1 MEGLGRSYSKP
12 LPSLAFF
19 LFFCLFFVRLFFAL
33 FELLVFVVLIFSSD
47 VECLPDNPFF
57 RDCSSFFGF
66 KSLLAFLFFYFVLL
80 LFLFLFFF
88 IPFTEGLILEP
99 FDFQAIEVKLVSEGD
114 KICVLRI

>member
-1 MEGLGRSYSKP
+1 M
-12 LPSLAFF
+12 
-19 LFFCLFFVRLFFAL
+19 
-33 FELLVFVVLIFSSD
+33 FVVLTFSSD

-57 RDCSSFFGF
+57 RDCSSFSVL
-66 KSLLAFLFFYFVLL
+66 SLCLLSYFFFVLL
-80 LFLFLFFF
+80 LFLLLSFF

>member
-1 MEGLGRSYSKP
+1 M
-12 LPSLAFF
+12 FI
-19 LFFCLFFVRLFFAL
+19 
-33 FELLVFVVLIFSSD
+33 VLIFSSD

-66 KSLLAFLFFYFVLL
+66 KSLLAFLFFCFVLL

-114 KICVLRI
+114 KICVLRIKCRLLRISCPPFA

>member
-1 MEGLGRSYSKP
+1 MWNV
-12 LPSLAFF
+12 
-19 LFFCLFFVRLFFAL
+19 CLIIL
-33 FELLVFVVLIFSSD
+33 
-47 VECLPDNPFF
+47 FF

-66 KSLLAFLFFYFVLL
+66 KSLLAFLFFCFVLL

-99 FDFQAIEVKLVSEGD
+99 FDFQAIEVKLVGEGD

>member
-1 MEGLGRSYSKP
+1 M
-12 LPSLAFF
+12 
-19 LFFCLFFVRLFFAL
+19 
-33 FELLVFVVLIFSSD
+33 FVVLIFSSN

-66 KSLLAFLFFYFVLL
+66 ESLLAFLFFCFVLL

-88 IPFTEGLILEP
+88 IPFTEGFE
-99 FDFQAIEVKLVSEGD
+99 AIEVKLVSEGE

>member
-1 MEGLGRSYSKP
+1 M
-12 LPSLAFF
+12 
-19 LFFCLFFVRLFFAL
+19 
-33 FELLVFVVLIFSSD
+33 FVVLIFSSD

-66 KSLLAFLFFYFVLL
+66 KSLLAFLFFCFVLL

-88 IPFTEGLILEP
+88 ILFTEGLILEP
-99 FDFQAIEVKLVSEGD
+99 FDFQAIEVKLVGEGD

>member
-33 FELLVFVVLIFSSD
+33 FELLMFVVLTFSSD

-57 RDCSSFFGF
+57 RDCSSFSVL
-66 KSLLAFLFFYFVLL
+66 SLCLLSYFFALFCSCFCSCLFSFHLL
-80 LFLFLFFF
+80 R
-88 IPFTEGLILEP
+88 G
-99 FDFQAIEVKLVSEGD
+99 
-114 KICVLRI
+114 